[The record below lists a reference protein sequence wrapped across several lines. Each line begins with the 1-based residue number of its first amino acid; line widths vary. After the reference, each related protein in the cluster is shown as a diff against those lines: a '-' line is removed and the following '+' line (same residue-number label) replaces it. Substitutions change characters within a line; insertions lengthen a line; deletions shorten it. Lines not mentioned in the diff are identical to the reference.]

1 MRRKVHH
8 VHEHPLLG
16 TVVVTGTLVPKER
29 PSMYSEGHSE
39 HIDGIEVTLHG
50 SDPRDVTELLSRIP
64 DKHRASL
71 ATLEAEVLKAIK

>member
-16 TVVVTGTLVPKER
+16 TVLVTGTLIHAER
-29 PSMYSEGHSE
+29 PTMYSEGHDE
-39 HIDGIEVTLHG
+39 HIYGIEVVLEG
-50 SDPRDVTELLSRIP
+50 PDARDVTELLSLIP
-64 DKHRASL
+64 DSHRASL